1 LTKRGKFSDTYFMK
15 AGLSVLELL
24 HTDTHPAENKM
35 PNSATFGC
43 ERAKIVPNTYK
54 ASGKLVKDVVSSYIT
69 IFSFL
74 GAEITLTSLAEM
86 QNALFIITFLFP
98 EKLDSFYRLPD
109 PVIRNLWFSIFYF
122 FSLFFRM
129 LLGSKP

>member
-1 LTKRGKFSDTYFMK
+1 MK
-15 AGLSVLELL
+15 ASLLVLEILY
-24 HTDTHPAENKM
+24 TDIHPAEKKR
-35 PNSATFGC
+35 PNSDSFGC
-43 ERAKIVPNTYK
+43 ERAKNVPSTYK
-54 ASGKLVKDVVSSYIT
+54 ASGRLLRDVVSSYIT

-74 GAEITLTSLAEM
+74 GAEFTLTSLTEM

-109 PVIRNLWFSIFYF
+109 PVIRNLWFSIFYC